1 LSTSVLTFIDQLLNY
16 VLEFEENIIRLGGRT
31 QDRDKIK
38 KRTLYEITKASPIQ
52 IANSSFPRTK
62 RSLENIKVQMRE
74 ILDAFKTDFILPRH
88 FVKRGLITH
97 EQFESFRQGN
107 QDWVSAEED
116 ASPEGDISGWLG
128 RENIEPREQS
138 FDKYLDY
145 EEEDLEM
152 ERIQELEAEFLG
164 LGEDEDFDDTLR
176 GQYEGL
182 SHKQDARE
190 SMGVSQRE
198 IQNALNQ
205 DDVWAWPPHIRL
217 AVYNH
222 LRAKYIAMVTEE
234 FRECNEK
241 YADYAKDLA
250 VAKREKQAYI
260 LESAKL
266 IGMTTTG
273 LAKYR
278 TLVAA
283 ARPRVV
289 MIEEAAESLEGP
301 LIVGCTPSVQQL
313 ILVGDHRQ
321 LTGTCAVKDLERD
334 PYFLCV
340 SMFERLVNND
350 IGYTMLSAQRRKL

>member
-1 LSTSVLTFIDQLLNY
+1 M
-16 VLEFEENIIRLGGRT
+16 
-31 QDRDKIK
+31 
-38 KRTLYEITKASPIQ
+38 
-52 IANSSFPRTK
+52 
-62 RSLENIKVQMRE
+62 RS
-74 ILDAFKTDFILPRH
+74 ILDAFRTDFITPKH
-88 FVKRGLITH
+88 FLERNLITP
-97 EQFESFRQGN
+97 EQFESFARGN

-116 ASPEGDISGWLG
+116 ASAEGDISSWLG
-128 RENIEPREQS
+128 RENIVPREQS
-138 FDKYLDY
+138 FDKYLDF

-152 ERIQELEAEFLG
+152 ERIQELEAEFLN
-164 LGEDEDFDDTLR
+164 LGEDEDFDDSLR
-176 GQYEGL
+176 GQYEPL
-182 SHKQDARE
+182 PHKNDARE
-190 SMGVSQRE
+190 TVGVTSIQIDAALRE
-198 IQNALNQ
+198 
-205 DDVWAWPPHIRL
+205 DDVWQWPPHIRL

-222 LRAKYIAMVTEE
+222 LRTKYLAKVIEE
-234 FRECNEK
+234 FRDCNDK
-241 YADYAKDLA
+241 YYNHAKDIA
-250 VAKREKQAYI
+250 VAKREKHAYI

-283 ARPRVV
+283 VQPRVV

-340 SMFERLVNND
+340 SMFERLVNNNM
-350 IGYTMLSAQRRKL
+350 GYTMLSAQRRKLSSSGCLHVTNSSRYAP